1 MNQDIDDNTSLKSGD
16 WVIKKDT
23 GGSYKIMETTTK
35 DVFEFRPDGKNT
47 NMRTGITFIGSRD
60 ELKKNYQ
67 KIVE

>member
-1 MNQDIDDNTSLKSGD
+1 MYQDIDDNTSLKSGD

-23 GGSYKIMETTTK
+23 LSSYKIMETTEK

-47 NMRTGITFIGSRD
+47 TMRTGITFVGSRD

-67 KIVE
+67 KVVE